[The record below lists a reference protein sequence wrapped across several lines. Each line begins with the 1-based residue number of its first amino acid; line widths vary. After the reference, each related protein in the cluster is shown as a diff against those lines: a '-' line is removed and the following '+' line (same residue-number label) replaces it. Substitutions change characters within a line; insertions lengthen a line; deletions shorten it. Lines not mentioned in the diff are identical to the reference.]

1 MKIGIIGIGLMG
13 RALARRFIAEGY
25 DIGLYNRST
34 DKLTALVDDGAL
46 AFETPG
52 TLVERSDTVILMV
65 SDAGA
70 ISDILSDQ
78 SCRTGLAGKT
88 IVQMATISPQQ
99 SRDIAEYVATHGA
112 DYLEAPVLGSIPE
125 ALNGSLIIMAGG
137 DSRVYARVEPV
148 LQVLGSDTRLIGA
161 VGAGAALKLAMNQL
175 IAALTAGFSLSLAFA
190 QRNHVDVDTFMDT
203 VRASALYAK
212 TYDKKLQK
220 YLDRS
225 FDQANFS
232 TRHLLKDVRLFIQDA
247 RRLGLDTS
255 ALDGI
260 ESITS
265 KAVESGLSGMDYS
278 SIYQIINPGQ
288 DTESD

>member
-1 MKIGIIGIGLMG
+1 MKIGIIGVGLMG
-13 RALARRFIAEGY
+13 QAFARRFIAEGH
-25 DIGLYNRST
+25 DIGLYNRSR
-34 DKLTALVDDGAL
+34 DKLTALIYDGAL
-46 AFETPG
+46 AFDTPAD
-52 TLVERSDTVILMV
+52 LIEQSDIIILMV

-70 ISDILSDQ
+70 IFDILSDP
-78 SCRTGLAGKT
+78 SCQASLAGKT

-99 SRDIAEYVATHGA
+99 SRDVSENVTMHGA

-125 ALNGSLIIMAGG
+125 ARNGSLIIMAGG
-137 DSRVYARVEPV
+137 DRRVYARVEPV
-148 LQVLGSDTRLIGA
+148 LQVLGSDIRLIGG

-203 VRASALYAK
+203 LRASALYAK

-220 YLDRS
+220 YLERS
-225 FDQANFS
+225 FEEANFS

-247 RRLGLDTS
+247 QQLGLDTS
-255 ALDGI
+255 ALDGV

-265 KAVESGLSGMDYS
+265 RAVACGLSSMDYS

-288 DTESD
+288 DSESD